1 MGFSVAKRGGA
12 SLSDLGF
19 RRVHVGAHYQYH
31 DGKTFVSAAKVER
44 AYARAERAAERQR
57 EEARAERAAR
67 REFAQTLRD
76 LLAADQRREEARLAR
91 VAARAAEGFKPVP
104 PPRDARPPAP
114 EITQQLSP
122 AQRSELLPTVP
133 PVNTHVFS
141 DRELLAYR
149 QPIETRGSFYKYRD
163 RDSGRFVSKEV
174 YLALPPA
181 LRATIKRETHTRTG
195 IGQLGQHLKPLASF
209 LGAAEER
216 GLSWLDVPDHY
227 WTAAVRL
234 SLV

>member
-1 MGFSVAKRGGA
+1 VAKRGGA

-44 AYARAERAAERQR
+44 AYVRAERAAERQR

-67 REFAQTLRD
+67 RESAQTLRD
-76 LLAADQRREEARLAR
+76 LLAADQRRADARAAR
-91 VAARAAEGFKPVP
+91 AVARAAEGFKPVP
-104 PPRDARPPAP
+104 PPRAVRPPEP
-114 EITQQLSP
+114 PITQRLSA
-122 AQRSELLPTVP
+122 AQRQELLRTVP

-149 QPIETRGSFYKYRD
+149 QPLETRGAFYKYRD
-163 RDSGRFVSKEV
+163 RDSGRFVSKVV
-174 YLALPPA
+174 YDSLPPQ
-181 LRATIKRETHTRTG
+181 LRATLKREVHTRTG
-195 IGQLGQHLKPLASF
+195 GGQLGQHVKPLASF
-209 LGAAEER
+209 LRAAEER
-216 GLSWLDVPDHY
+216 GLSWSDLPEHY
-227 WTAAVRL
+227 WTAAIRL